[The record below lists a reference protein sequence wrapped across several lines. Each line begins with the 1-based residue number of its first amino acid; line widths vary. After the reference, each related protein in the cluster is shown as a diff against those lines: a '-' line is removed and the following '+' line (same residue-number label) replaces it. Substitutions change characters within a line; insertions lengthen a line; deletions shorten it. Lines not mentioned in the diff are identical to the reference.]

1 MQDADLLEYGVGR
14 MRKWAALV
22 DQSGSFAEYN
32 SPAYTPQVIEHMT
45 RIRMFV
51 RNPEARMLADRLHH
65 RAWQHFA
72 AHWHAPTMQLAGP
85 MARAYSN
92 DVGSPLWLQKGIGNA
107 VLFENFEA
115 LGERGGALTAA
126 LLDFDCP
133 AEMRSSFVRLDHR
146 HQHREIFIAGNILLN
161 TLVPR
166 PCAATLIPVEGTTL
180 MTPSFALGSANRSD
194 FWVQRRPLLAFWGDA
209 RRPPSV
215 MQLRVIKNDYDFT
228 SASFYSVQQGGA
240 VLGAIG
246 FRTDGGDK
254 HPLID
259 VIKGGTFSLQQM
271 FAQFLFP
278 NWNPAWQVLM
288 DGKPFS
294 GKAIDIPLNTRI
306 SMDVGACRIGI
317 QIRAAA
323 FVLRT
328 SVPDAAQPSLRW
340 SQSDGKATLELT
352 LYKKTEAAPFHWADL
367 QDAGA
372 AFTCIFDGPPRRRA
386 GGGGSIPRD
395 SR

>member
-1 MQDADLLEYGVGR
+1 
-14 MRKWAALV
+14 
-22 DQSGSFAEYN
+22 
-32 SPAYTPQVIEHMT
+32 
-45 RIRMFV
+45 
-51 RNPEARMLADRLHH
+51 
-65 RAWQHFA
+65 
-72 AHWHAPTMQLAGP
+72 
-85 MARAYSN
+85 
-92 DVGSPLWLQKGIGNA
+92 
-107 VLFENFEA
+107 
-115 LGERGGALTAA
+115 
-126 LLDFDCP
+126 
-133 AEMRSSFVRLDHR
+133 
-146 HQHREIFIAGNILLN
+146 
-161 TLVPR
+161 
-166 PCAATLIPVEGTTL
+166 
-180 MTPSFALGSANRSD
+180 
-194 FWVQRRPLLAFWGDA
+194 
-209 RRPPSV
+209 

-372 AFTCIFDGPPRRRA
+372 AFTCIFDDSSTSLSKFDRDFKASTFNTSATTDRLRYIWAPPVAAGAESLELTVHGATRFSHDSERLKMLRTRRLDLSPHGQPDRKMLQCGTA
-386 GGGGSIPRD
+386 N
-395 SR
+395 